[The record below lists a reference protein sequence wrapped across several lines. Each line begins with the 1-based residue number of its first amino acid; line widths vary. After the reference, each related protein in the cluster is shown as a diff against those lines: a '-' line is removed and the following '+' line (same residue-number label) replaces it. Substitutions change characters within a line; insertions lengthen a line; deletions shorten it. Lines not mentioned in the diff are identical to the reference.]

1 MKKAAVKKTTGKIIN
16 INTKLSENQKDFN
29 NVIAASEKIKKDLKQ
44 LKSKMILFENYLKP
58 HLTIHDNFSLDKII
72 SKLQNMDATEQ
83 HQETDDGHHSC
94 EMCSPTSIESIDFI
108 IKYTVLP
115 TIYEMEGVNI
125 ATGTKFKDTQQ
136 CISKQPEKNREI
148 LRKIII
154 IEIRNEGVEKMILR
168 MTERLKK
175 MEKQADKLIIKKNKE
190 EHKKNK
196 GKKIIKL
203 VN

>member
-1 MKKAAVKKTTGKIIN
+1 MKKTSVKKTNGKIIK
-16 INTKLSENQKDFN
+16 IKTKLSENQSDLNKSIE
-29 NVIAASEKIKKDLKQ
+29 VMERLKKDLKQ

-58 HLTIHDNFSLDKII
+58 HLTIDDNFSLDKII
-72 SKLQNMDATEQ
+72 SKLQNMDTTEQ

-94 EMCSPTSIESIDFI
+94 EMCSPTSIESIDFT

-115 TIYEMEGVNI
+115 TIDEMEEVNI
-125 ATGTKFKDTQQ
+125 ATGTKFKDTQKF
-136 CISKQPEKNREI
+136 ITKQPEKNREI

-154 IEIRNEGVEKMILR
+154 IEIRNEGVEKMILK
-168 MTERLKK
+168 MTEKLKT
-175 MEKQADKLIIKKNKE
+175 MEKQADKLILKKNKE